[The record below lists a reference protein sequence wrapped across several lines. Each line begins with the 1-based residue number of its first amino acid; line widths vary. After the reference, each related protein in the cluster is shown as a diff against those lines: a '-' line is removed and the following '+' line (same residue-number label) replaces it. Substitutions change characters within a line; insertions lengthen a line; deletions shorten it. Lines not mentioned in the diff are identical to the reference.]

1 MRRRRTT
8 LFNLGIGIGFA
19 GRNRLS
25 LAQAGIA
32 GMEPWEAET
41 RIRSLFQESQASRRP
56 ASLKRLAEA
65 QPFVGIPDLARF
77 TAAQP
82 FRRCS

>member
-8 LFNLGIGIGFA
+8 LFNLGIGISFA

-25 LAQAGIA
+25 MAQAGIA

-65 QPFVGIPDLARF
+65 QPF
-77 TAAQP
+77 
-82 FRRCS
+82 RRCS